1 MNMKNYFTPIIAI
14 LVLLLGCTPSVVQ
27 TPNIPT
33 QSPTR
38 LPMAT
43 RMPTLFPTLQ
53 PSATS
58 QMGCTLPATKISDQN
73 IRYFYWSD
81 NSKLIFYKE
90 KDGQIWHSYDIASGQ
105 IDTVNIETTET
116 PLADYSAFGINNYG
130 EVFVSP
136 VQEIIVFT
144 RGTHEQY
151 EIYYKAINEQQE
163 HYLGSTR
170 GYIKKVD
177 WLANEE
183 KAILAMDWQAPIG
196 VSEAHLYMIDF
207 SENKLVIEIPRM
219 KDYPNIEYL
228 GLTPDEKQVLFV
240 SYGNEKNDV
249 TVKLWDISTNKITST
264 PLLNPR
270 DLRWVSESELLSVS
284 PNKALFSIVDIQLF
298 DINDSKLTH
307 LGDVS
312 IEPFIVSIQISP
324 DGSSIAYIEK
334 ESNDLYWMICKH

>member
-1 MNMKNYFTPIIAI
+1 MNIKNYHTPIIAI
-14 LVLLLGCTPSVVQ
+14 LVLLCGCTPSVVQ
-27 TPNIPT
+27 TPRIPT
-33 QSPTR
+33 PLSTG
-38 LPMAT
+38 LPVT
-43 RMPTLFPTLQ
+43 TLISTLLPASQ

-58 QMGCTLPATKISDQN
+58 QIGCTLPAIKISDQS

-105 IDTVNIETTET
+105 TNTVNIETAET
-116 PLADYSAFGINNYG
+116 PLFDSSTFGINNYE

-136 VQEIIVFT
+136 EQEIVVFT
-144 RGTHEQY
+144 RGMHEQY

-163 HYLGSTR
+163 HYLGLIR

-177 WLANEE
+177 WLTNEE
-183 KAILAMDWQAPIG
+183 KAIIAMEWQAPIG
-196 VSEAHLYMIDF
+196 IREAHLYMVNF
-207 SENKLVIEIPRM
+207 AKNELEIEIPRV

-228 GLTPDEKQVLFV
+228 GLTPDEKRVLFV
-240 SYGNEKNDV
+240 SYGNEQNDV
-249 TVKLWDISTNKITST
+249 TVKLWDIATNEITST

-270 DLRWVSESELLSVS
+270 DLKWVSESEILSVS

-298 DINDSKLTH
+298 DINDSKLTN
-307 LGDVS
+307 LGQVS

-324 DGSSIAYIEK
+324 NGSSIAYIEN
-334 ESNDLYWMICKH
+334 ETDNLYWMVCRY